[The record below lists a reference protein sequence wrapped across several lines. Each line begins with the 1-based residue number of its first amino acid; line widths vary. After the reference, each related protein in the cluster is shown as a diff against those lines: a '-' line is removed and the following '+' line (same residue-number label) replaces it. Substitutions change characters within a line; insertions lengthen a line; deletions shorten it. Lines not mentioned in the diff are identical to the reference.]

1 MSLLAG
7 CVTKN
12 GTVSRTEIE
21 RKLRTYSILT
31 EDDLSEYENLA
42 IETRCGYL
50 LQKYKKHD
58 HIRFQPH
65 RDADGN
71 TFLPLGLLFT
81 PQQSGW
87 AVSPTQ
93 LEQCEGEFV
102 AVLAEASGTL
112 HIINDRFGSRPFYVL
127 KNGKGLYF
135 SSNVAFLLHLAGG
148 RHEADILGWF
158 HTFAYGH
165 TFGELTTFRGV
176 KRLAPATHLTIS
188 PEGAIEERR
197 YWRLEY
203 APESR
208 LDALSYSAKVFEAFK
223 TGAARK
229 AKLVGKGIVALSGG
243 LDSRL
248 VAATIPN
255 DVEFS
260 AFTFVN
266 AGDSAST
273 ADTECATQICSILGL
288 PHRIEPIPRQ
298 EYSIVAD
305 DTVRLTGG
313 MKPLHHSAIV
323 MAYIQDL
330 KRHGLNFLLGGGP
343 GDVIAGSKIP
353 SVNYLDARKM
363 DEYIQD
369 FCRRLAGGTEYLS
382 LLFRQEIVKQYQREV
397 YRSLLESFA
406 DIRGPT
412 AAHRVTAWE
421 LLNRW
426 PAFTFTSVF
435 HNHPDVSEAFCHLDY
450 KFVDMMLKLPA
461 EWLYQRNFY
470 SFMIYNCLPQLR
482 HVAYANTGRPLSGE
496 LQHFDYSQDVRTHTV
511 NSAYHVARQVIL
523 RKLRRL
529 LQPIPRATPPFYW
542 YLYQE
547 DKKLLE
553 DMQEGLHSLPALRAI
568 VDADKCLRFLNGFRA
583 GNMKGLPY
591 GKQTELIGALAT
603 MCLSFKWLMNQ
614 S

>member
-12 GTVSRTEIE
+12 GTISRTEIE
-21 RKLRTYSILT
+21 RKLRNSSILA
-31 EDDLSEYENLA
+31 EDDLTEYKNLV
-42 IETRCGYL
+42 IETQCGYL

-58 HIRFQPH
+58 PIQLQPYQ
-65 RDADGN
+65 DANGN
-71 TFLPLGLLFT
+71 TLLLLGFLFS
-81 PQQSGW
+81 PQQSGV
-87 AVSPTQ
+87 VSPTQ

-102 AVLAEASGTL
+102 AVFAEASGTL
-112 HIINDRFGSRPFYVL
+112 HIINDRFGSRPFYIF
-127 KNGKGLYF
+127 KNGKGVYF
-135 SSNVAFLLHLAGG
+135 SSNVAFLPHLAGG

-176 KRLAPATHLTIS
+176 QRLVPATHLTIS
-188 PEGAIEERR
+188 PEGTTEERR

-208 LDALSYSAKVFEAFK
+208 LDPLCYSAKVFEAFK

-229 AKLVGKGIVALSGG
+229 AKLVGKGIIALSGG

-248 VAATIPN
+248 VAATVPN

-273 ADTECATQICSILGL
+273 ADTDCATQVCSILGL
-288 PHRIEPIPRQ
+288 LHRIEPVPIKA
-298 EYSIVAD
+298 YSIVAKNI
-305 DTVRLTGG
+305 VWLTGG

-330 KRHGLNFLLGGGP
+330 KQHGLNFMLGGGP

-353 SVNYLDARKM
+353 SVNYLDARKL
-363 DEYIQD
+363 DEYIQG
-369 FCRRLAGGTEYLS
+369 FCRRLASGTDYLS
-382 LLFRQEIVKQYQREV
+382 LLFRQEIVKHYQREV
-397 YRSLLESFA
+397 YRSLFESFA

-450 KFVDMMLKLPA
+450 KFTDMMLKLPA

-496 LQHFDYSQDVRTHTV
+496 LQHFDSYQDLRTHTV
-511 NSAYHVARQVIL
+511 GFAYRVAQKVIL

-529 LQPIPRATPPFYW
+529 LKPIPRATPPFYY
-542 YLYQE
+542 YLYQKDE
-547 DKKLLE
+547 KLLE
-553 DMQEGLHSLPALRAI
+553 DMEECLHSLPALREI
-568 VDADKCLRFLNGFRA
+568 VDADKCLGFLNNFRA
-583 GNMKGLPY
+583 GNIKEVPY
-591 GKQTELIGALAT
+591 GRQTELIGALAT

>member
-1 MSLLAG
+1 MSFLAG
-7 CVTKN
+7 YVTKN

-21 RKLRTYSILT
+21 PKLRTFPILP
-31 EDDLSEYENLA
+31 EDDLSDYENLV

-50 LQKYKKHD
+50 LQKYKKHYP
-58 HIRFQPH
+58 IRFRPYQ
-65 RDADGN
+65 DAHGN
-71 TFLPLGLLFT
+71 TLLLLGFLFP
-81 PQQSGW
+81 PQQSGEG
-87 AVSPTQ
+87 VSPTQ

-102 AVLAEASGTL
+102 AVFAEASGTL
-112 HIINDRFGSRPFYVL
+112 HIINDRFASRPFYVL
-127 KNGKGLYF
+127 KNGKGIYF
-135 SSNVAFLLHLAGG
+135 SSNVTFLLHLAGG

-188 PEGAIEERR
+188 PEGTVEERR

-208 LDALSYSAKVFEAFK
+208 LDPISHGAQVFEAFK

-229 AKLVGKGIVALSGG
+229 AKLVGKGIIALSGG

-248 VAATIPN
+248 VAATVPG

-273 ADTECATQICSILGL
+273 ADTECAAQISSILGL

-298 EYSIVAD
+298 EYSIVANN
-305 DTVRLTGG
+305 TVWLTGG

-330 KRHGLNFLLGGGP
+330 KRHGLNFMLGGGP
-343 GDVIAGSKIP
+343 GDVIAGSKIR
-353 SVNYLDARKM
+353 SVNYLDPKRIDK
-363 DEYIQD
+363 YIRN
-369 FCRRLAGGTEYLS
+369 FCRRLASGTEYLTRM
-382 LLFRQEIVKQYQREV
+382 FRQEIVQHYQREV
-397 YRSLLESFA
+397 YRSLLESFTN
-406 DIRGPT
+406 IRGPT

-450 KFVDMMLKLPA
+450 KFVDLMLKLPA
-461 EWLYQRNFY
+461 EWLYRKNFY
-470 SFMIYNCLPQLR
+470 SFMLYNFLPQLR

-496 LQHFDYSQDVRTHTV
+496 LQHFDYYQDLRTQMLDFT
-511 NSAYHVARQVIL
+511 YRMARKVIL
-523 RKLRRL
+523 RKLRPL
-529 LQPIPRATPPFYW
+529 LKPIPRTTPPFY
-542 YLYQE
+542 YSLYRE
-547 DKKLLE
+547 DKKLL
-553 DMQEGLHSLPALRAI
+553 DDVQECLHSLSALREI
-568 VDADKCLRFLNGFRA
+568 MDADKCLRFLNGFMA
-583 GNMKGLPY
+583 GNMKGLSY
-591 GKQTELIGALAT
+591 GQQTELIGALAT